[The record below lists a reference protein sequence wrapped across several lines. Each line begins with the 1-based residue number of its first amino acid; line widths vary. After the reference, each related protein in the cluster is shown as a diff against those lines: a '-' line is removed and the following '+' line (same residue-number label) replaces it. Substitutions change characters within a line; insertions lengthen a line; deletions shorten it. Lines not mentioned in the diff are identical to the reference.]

1 MNSLIVLEAVEA
13 CSKFPLPYI
22 IAGDFNVNP
31 FSLDCGAT
39 LTHVGLKDL
48 IFLSRDNLRKTMFPT
63 CKDTTITDDALL
75 SPEESQFV
83 KDIWVSPL
91 QHFGAHCPVLVDLEF
106 PPQRVFDV
114 RLKRPKSWVEL
125 DLDNAFFPDAASN

>member
-1 MNSLIVLEAVEA
+1 MNSLLVLEAVKA

-22 IAGDFNVNP
+22 IAANFNVNP
-31 FSLDCGAT
+31 FSST

-48 IFLSRDNLRKTMFPT
+48 IFLSRQFEKTMFPT

-114 RLKRPKSWVEL
+114 RLKR
-125 DLDNAFFPDAASN
+125 A